1 MAQTYIGGYFFR
13 LVFTILGN
21 SVIKQGP
28 FKVNADLPWAQAW
41 VLGTGTHLLMSMSR
55 EASFTPKLWG
65 LGTPLSSGALFKERM
80 SPGRVEIEVTPHGA
94 RWVRLVLPSSP
105 GEFWSIF

>member
-55 EASFTPKLWG
+55 AASFTPKLWG